1 MIHSSQALKAL
12 KSSHIFPDADSPPIS
27 GYILIHGSKIHSIL
41 PLNSPLI
48 PTLKSLNYTIFD
60 YENLYIFPGL
70 IDLNVHLNSTYDAG
84 WEDIENIGKMAL
96 QGGITTVLD
105 NPIMNLYGPDF
116 DEKTSIQRRVL
127 ALKDKVFTDTGILA
141 YLGPHNLKDIEKL
154 WSENEISGFRLYLSR
169 SLMHN
174 LPHFETKDYPE
185 LRKALEGLRNG
196 RNYRFFIHCEA
207 ATGRDLFTCSPLR
220 YREKGDRLDLK
231 QDIQDSSKFGGG
243 IQGEMAGLEDNSNKS
258 SSSSDSDLNSGSETE
273 EKKDKIGDLKKSPKK
288 QGEIHMN
295 KNEEITSGILRKRA
309 DKNAKL
315 QEEQSIARLEIVGYA
330 FNEEE
335 KEIINNYNSSDS
347 ELEYVQHSSDSSE
360 DDDNKI
366 KKSNKTEIP
375 ITTTPKQMIKVESL
389 KQQSLMKKVFIS
401 TKPSQNRKSFL
412 DNPLI
417 GSLRGALDNLNKE
430 EISVKYATQPHLEEI
445 EEKRESQPNTSDTVR
460 VKTRSPSSLLQRRK
474 LTGSPTQCISP
485 SSHEATGL
493 GEFKIRVSKATE
505 EQNAYEK
512 DLKINQDYQ
521 LFISNH
527 SLSWETNGINS
538 MITFLSELF
547 QRENG
552 KGSVI
557 LSNLSSSNSA
567 FYVRNKAKALNYKL
581 NFFCET
587 SIPFIY
593 FKRSNIKTGQ
603 TKFKCSPCIRDKETR
618 NLLIDGLRLTNL
630 LHAVSSFHL
639 QTEKKFKTIEKGNF
653 KRCFNGVSTIGSNL
667 QVVWTKI
674 YCREKKK
681 MEKKAKKN
689 EKKNGKNEQNE
700 KNEEKIFEEIL
711 RRLVF
716 LLASSPAEI
725 AGLEKKGKI
734 REGFDADFVVWNPF
748 KIVEMDDKKI
758 HLKEKGLY
766 LFRHQKFYGDVKETW
781 LRGKCVF
788 SKGKFEKMGRILS
801 HIS

>member
-1 MIHSSQALKAL
+1 MIHSSQSLKAL

-27 GYILIHGSKIHSIL
+27 GYILIHGSQIHSIL
-41 PLNSPLI
+41 PLNSPVI
-48 PTLKSLNYTIFD
+48 PALKSLNYTIFD

-70 IDLNVHLNSTYDAG
+70 IDLNVHYNSTYDAG

-96 QGGITTVLD
+96 QGGVTTVLD

-116 DEKTSIQRRVL
+116 DEKTSIQRRIL
-127 ALKDKVFTDTGILA
+127 ALKDKIYTDTGLLA
-141 YLGPHNLKDIEKL
+141 YLGPHNLKEIDKL
-154 WSENEISGFRLYLSR
+154 WSENDISGFRLYLAR

-185 LRKALEGLRNG
+185 LKKAFEGLRTG

-243 IQGEMAGLEDNSNKS
+243 IQGEMADLDDNSNKS
-258 SSSSDSDLNSGSETE
+258 SSSSDSDHDSNISSETE
-273 EKKDKIGDLKKSPKK
+273 ENKDNVGELKNSAGNL
-288 QGEIHMN
+288 Q
-295 KNEEITSGILRKRA
+295 KNEEITSGILRKKA

-335 KEIINNYNSSDS
+335 KEVINNYYSSDS
-347 ELEYVQHSSDSSE
+347 ELGYVQQSSDSSE
-360 DDDNKI
+360 DDDISNGNI
-366 KKSNKTEIP
+366 KKPHKTEIP
-375 ITTTPKQMIKVESL
+375 ISTTPKQIIKVESL
-389 KQQSLMKKVFIS
+389 KQQILMKKVFIS
-401 TKPSQNRKSFL
+401 GKIGLKNKSFL

-417 GSLRGALDNLNKE
+417 GSLRDALDNLNKD
-430 EISVKYATQPHLEEI
+430 EIDTQPYLSEI
-445 EEKRESQPNTSDTVR
+445 KENVESQPNTSDTVR
-460 VKTRSPSSLLQRRK
+460 AKTRSPSNLLQRRK
-474 LTGSPTQCISP
+474 MTSSPVQSISPTILNQEP
-485 SSHEATGL
+485 TLAD
-493 GEFKIRVSKATE
+493 FKIKVNKVTE
-505 EQNAYEK
+505 ELNASEK
-512 DLKINQDYQ
+512 DLKMNQDYQ
-521 LFISNH
+521 LFLSNH
-527 SLSWETNGINS
+527 SLSWESNGVNS

-547 QRENG
+547 LKENS
-552 KGSVI
+552 KGTVI

-567 FYVRNKAKALNYKL
+567 FVVRNKAKALNYKL

-587 SIPFIY
+587 SVPFIY
-593 FKRSNIKTGQ
+593 FQRNSIKAGQ

-618 NLLIDGLRLTNL
+618 NLLIDGLRLQNL
-630 LHAVSSFHL
+630 IHAVSSFHL
-639 QTEKKFKTIEKGNF
+639 QTEKKFKYIEKGNF

-681 MEKKAKKN
+681 LENKAKN
-689 EKKNGKNEQNE
+689 EKKYAKNVVNLI
-700 KNEEKIFEEIL
+700 NDEKIFEEIL

-716 LLASSPAEI
+716 LLASSPARI

-734 REGFDADFVVWNPF
+734 QEGFDADLVVWNPF
-748 KIVEMDDKKI
+748 KIVEMNEKKI
-758 HLKEKGLY
+758 YLKEKGLY
-766 LFRHQKFYGDVKETW
+766 LFRNQKFYGDVKETW

-788 SKGKFEKMGRILS
+788 SKGKFEKTGRILS
-801 HIS
+801 HIK